1 MSRQPSDKI
10 LSFTDIFIYRPVLA
24 TVLSIIVILLGL
36 VTMNRL
42 TVREYPNIAFP
53 KVSIVTQLE
62 GASPDIIEALITK
75 PLESALS
82 GIEGIDT
89 ITSQSTVGESRIT
102 IMFQSDRKIEDA
114 ANDVRDRTARIRD
127 RLPRDITEPRIRK
140 ADADAVP
147 VIELAFTS
155 TEHSPEEI
163 ADYIQR
169 YLLNQFEALKG
180 VSSVEVFGGGAY
192 EMHLAL
198 DPVKMASFKLTTE
211 EVISALKRQNVEKPA
226 GQLRMNDRDIIV
238 TTSAALTSV
247 DDFNNL
253 IIAEQGGYLIRFRD
267 IGLAK
272 LTAEDRRN
280 RIRFNGQSAVT
291 VSIIKQSVANP
302 LDIAAALNQMLP
314 HVSDTLPRG
323 MKTQLAYDSTKF
335 IEQSLDEVKKT
346 IFEAT
351 ILVTIVVLL
360 TLGSLRAVWIP
371 TVTIPISLIG
381 TFALMYA
388 FGFTINILTMLALV
402 LAIGLVVDDA
412 IVVLENVFRYIE
424 EGMKPFEAAL
434 KGAYE
439 VRFAVIAMTLTL
451 AAVYAP
457 IALTPGL
464 VGQLFTEF
472 AVTLAGAVIISGFVA
487 ITLSPMMCS
496 RILQPVHKQEKGN
509 SVLWRVIRYV
519 DRMFHTMTS
528 DYETFLKKA
537 LQKKW
542 RYLGYAALI
551 GLISLLVFRA
561 LKSELNPK
569 QDTGIIATR
578 ISPPYGANL
587 EYVDKYMQQVERVVN
602 KFPEVEYVL
611 TQSQAPGEPTMRIS
625 LKSLNERSKPASK
638 VASEMDESLEDIT
651 GLSVRTFS
659 QSTSIIG
666 AGGGSSFTVV
676 LKSTK
681 PYKELVDIADKF
693 SREIARDKNLT
704 QVYPDVIPDGQEFVV
719 DVDREK
725 AASLGIDVNTI
736 ADVLDTVISGRIAS
750 YFRREGKRYPV
761 RVEVEDEYRKS
772 PEDLSALFIRGAS
785 SQRQGAQNQERMIP
799 LSELVKIRKRVSP
812 TEIRH
817 FGGVR
822 SVTIYGQIKE
832 GGSLGGAIASVRAAA
847 KESLPD
853 NVQFDFSGESRRF
866 LNEQSSISLVYAMAL
881 GFIFLILAAQY
892 ESFVDPLIIL
902 LSVPLS
908 LSGAAFLLFF
918 TGGTINL
925 YSQIGFVTLIG
936 LITKHAIL
944 IVDFA
949 NAKVEQGMQKER
961 AVIEAAKLRLRP
973 ILMTTFAMVVGAMPL
988 MFSSGT
994 GFETRQQIGTVI
1006 VGGMSLGTLFTL
1018 IVVPIAY
1025 MLISRRTTVKK
1036 A

>member
-1 MSRQPSDKI
+1 MSRQTQSAGF
-10 LSFTDIFIYRPVLA
+10 SFTDIFIYRPVLA
-24 TVLSIIVILLGL
+24 TVLSIIVIMLGL

-42 TVREYPNIAFP
+42 TVREYPNVAFP
-53 KVSIVTQLE
+53 KVSVVTQLE

-114 ANDVRDRTARIRD
+114 ANDVRDRVARIRD

-169 YLLNQFEALKG
+169 YLINQFEALKG

-211 EVISALKRQNVEKPA
+211 EVVAALKRQNVEKPA

-253 IIAEQGGYLIRFRD
+253 IITEQGGYLIRFRD
-267 IGLAK
+267 IGVAK

-280 RIRFNGQSAVT
+280 RIRFNGANAVT

-302 LDIAAALNQMLP
+302 LDIAVELNQMLP
-314 HVSDTLPRG
+314 HLSETLPRG
-323 MKTQLAYDSTKF
+323 MKIDLAYDSTKF
-335 IEQSLDEVKKT
+335 IEHSLSEVRKT

-424 EGMKPFEAAL
+424 QGMKPFDAAL

-487 ITLSPMMCS
+487 VTLSPMMCS
-496 RILQPVHKQEKGN
+496 RLLQPVHKESKGN
-509 SVLWRVIRYV
+509 SFLWRIIRFV
-519 DRMFHTMTS
+519 DRAFHTMS
-528 DYETFLKKA
+528 RDYEAFLQKALKKRA
-537 LQKKW
+537 K
-542 RYLGYAALI
+542 YLGFAILV
-551 GLISLLVFRA
+551 GVFSLFIFRA

-578 ISPPYGANL
+578 ISAPYGANL
-587 EYVDKYMQQVERVVN
+587 EYVDKYMRQVEKIVSQV
-602 KFPEVEYVL
+602 PEVEHVL

-625 LKSLNERSKPASK
+625 LKPLRNRSKLSNVLAN
-638 VASEMDESLEDIT
+638 ELDEALEDIT

-666 AGGGSSFTVV
+666 GGGGASFTVV

-693 SREIARDKNLT
+693 SREIVRDKNLT

-772 PEDLSALFIRGAS
+772 PEDLSALFIRGVT
-785 SQRQGAQNQERMIP
+785 SQKQQAPNQERMIP

-812 TEIRH
+812 TEIKH

-822 SVTIYGQIKE
+822 SVTIFGQIKE
-832 GGSLGGAIASVRAAA
+832 GGSLGGAIESVRAAA
-847 KESLPD
+847 KENLPD
-853 NVQFDFSGESRRF
+853 NVQFDFSGESRRY
-866 LNEQSSISLVYAMAL
+866 LNEQSSILLVYAMAL
-881 GFIFLILAAQY
+881 GFIFLILSAQY
-892 ESFVDPLIIL
+892 ESFIDPLIIL

-908 LSGAAFLLFF
+908 LSGAAFLLYF
-918 TGGTINL
+918 TGGTVNL

-949 NAKVEQGMQKER
+949 NAKVEQGSQKDR

-973 ILMTTFAMVVGAMPL
+973 ILMTTFAMVTGAMPL
-988 MFSSGT
+988 MFASGT
-994 GFETRQQIGTVI
+994 GFETRRQIGTVI
-1006 VGGMSLGTLFTL
+1006 VGGMSIGTIFTL

-1025 MLISRRTTVKK
+1025 TLISQRTAIKK